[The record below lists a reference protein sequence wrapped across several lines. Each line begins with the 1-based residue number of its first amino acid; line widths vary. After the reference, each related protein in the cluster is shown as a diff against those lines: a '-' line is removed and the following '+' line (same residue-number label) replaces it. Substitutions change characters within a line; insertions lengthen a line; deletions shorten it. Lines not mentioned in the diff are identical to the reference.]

1 MSIKYAGAVVAALTL
16 SAAPALAQD
25 AAAPAQAPVPVEAP
39 AAPAEQ
45 PAPAPAETPAPAP
58 APTEAPAPAET
69 PASAATPAVTGAE
82 VVAVLGTPAQ
92 GKGQIVFF
100 RPSKFVGAAVS
111 FKVREGETELGKL
124 SNGSYFVVDVAPGA
138 HEYVV
143 HSEVKDVLPIE
154 IDEGE
159 TYYVQGSLNMGVMVG
174 RPNLSP
180 SDKLKFDGA
189 GKMKLTKLK
198 S

>member
-1 MSIKYAGAVVAALTL
+1 MSIKYAGVVFAALTL
-16 SAAPALAQD
+16 SAGAALAQD
-25 AAAPAQAPVPVEAP
+25 AAAPAQTPAPAAAEAP
-39 AAPAEQ
+39 AAAPAEQ
-45 PAPAPAETPAPAP
+45 PAPAPAEAPA
-58 APTEAPAPAET
+58 AAATPTET
-69 PASAATPAVTGAE
+69 PAAAPAVATAD
-82 VVAVLGTPAQ
+82 AVLGTPAQ

-100 RPSKFVGAAVS
+100 RPGKFVGAAVS

-124 SNGSYFVVDVAPGA
+124 SNGSYFIIDVAPGA

-143 HSEVKDVLPIE
+143 HSEVKDVLPVE

-159 TYYVQGSLNMGVMVG
+159 VYYVQGSLNMGVMVG

-180 SDKLKFDGA
+180 SDKLKFEGA